1 VNIPYLTTLLALPIL
16 GAIVIAFLPKGNATA
31 VRFTALGFTLVTF
44 LISLGMFIAF
54 DVGRAGTLQF
64 VEKVPWITQLGIQ
77 YYLGVDGLSM
87 PLVLLTTMLSFLSV
101 MISWHVDLRVKEYFI
116 LFLILE
122 TGILGVF
129 TALDLLLFF
138 LFWEVELLPMYLLIG
153 IWGSGR
159 REYSAMK
166 FLIYTVFGSA
176 FMLVGILWLY
186 RDSGLNTFDMTV
198 LGQAHIVSQFSYI
211 IFALIF
217 MAFAIKLP
225 IWPLHTWLPDAH
237 TDAPTAVSV
246 ILAGVL
252 LKMGGYAMI
261 RINIGILPDAAA
273 YFAPILVT
281 FAVISILYGACV
293 CIVQRDLKRLVAYSS
308 VSHMG
313 YVLLGVAGG
322 VTGLSLVG
330 FTGASLQMFTHGTIT
345 GLLFAMVGLIYNR
358 THTREISEMR
368 GLASKMP
375 LIAII
380 MTMAG
385 LASLGLPGM
394 SGFVAEFLVFVGSFG
409 AWPWHTVLAVVA
421 IVITAGYI
429 LWTLQRVLFG
439 PPDERWAHLKDASFV
454 DAVPVIILVAVIILV
469 GVYPSIL
476 TNMLQGPFDPILT
489 RLGAAVALLQ

>member
-1 VNIPYLTTLLALPIL
+1 MNIPYLTIVLALPVV
-16 GAIVIAFLPKGNATA
+16 GAIVIALLPKENARA
-31 VRFTALGFTLVTF
+31 VRFTALTFTLAPF

-54 DVGRAGTLQF
+54 NISGWGATLQF
-64 VEKVPWITQLGIQ
+64 VEQVPWITQLGIQ
-77 YYLGVDGLSM
+77 YFLGVDGLSM
-87 PLVLLTTMLSFLSV
+87 PLVLLTTMLSFLSIMV
-101 MISWHVDLRVKEYFI
+101 SWHIDLRVKEYFI
-116 LFLILE
+116 LLLVLE

-129 TALDLLLFF
+129 TSLDLFLFF
-138 LFWEVELLPMYLLIG
+138 LFWEVELLPMFLLIG

-198 LGQAHIVSQFSYI
+198 LGQAHITSQFGYV

-261 RINIGILPDAAA
+261 RINVGILPDAAA
-273 YFAPILVT
+273 FFAPVLVT
-281 FAVISILYGACV
+281 LAVINILYGAAV
-293 CIVQRDLKRLVAYSS
+293 CMVQKDLKRLVAYSS

-313 YVLLGVAGG
+313 YVLLGIAGG
-322 VTGLSLVG
+322 ISGLSLVG

-358 THTREISEMR
+358 THTREISQMS
-368 GLASKMP
+368 GLAHKMP

-380 MTMAG
+380 MTIAG

-394 SGFVAEFLVFVGSFG
+394 SGFVAEFLIFLGSFS
-409 AWPWHTVLAVVA
+409 AWPWQTVLAVVA

-429 LWTLQRVLFG
+429 LWTMQRILFG
-439 PPDERWAHLKDASFV
+439 P
-454 DAVPVIILVAVIILV
+454 
-469 GVYPSIL
+469 
-476 TNMLQGPFDPILT
+476 
-489 RLGAAVALLQ
+489 

>member
-1 VNIPYLTTLLALPIL
+1 MSVPYLSILLAIPIL
-16 GAIVIAFLPKGNATA
+16 GAIVIAFIPKGNLGGVRATA
-31 VRFTALGFTLVTF
+31 AFFTLLDLV
-44 LISLGMFIAF
+44 ISLGLFLSFNVSQGA
-54 DVGRAGTLQF
+54 TLQF
-64 VEKVPWITQLGIQ
+64 MERVPWIPQLGIQ
-77 YYLGVDGLSM
+77 YLLAVDGLSM
-87 PLVLLTTMLSFLSV
+87 PLVILTTMLSFLSV
-101 MISWHVDLRVKEYFI
+101 LVSWHIDLRVKEYFI
-116 LFLILE
+116 LLLILE

-186 RDSGLNTFDMTV
+186 RDSGLQTFDMTV
-198 LGQAHIVSQFSYI
+198 LGQAHIASQFSAI

-246 ILAGVL
+246 MLAGVL

-261 RINIGILPDAAA
+261 RINVNLLPEAAA
-273 YFAPILVT
+273 YFAPVLVT

-293 CIVQRDLKRLVAYSS
+293 CMVQKDLKRLVAYSS

-313 YVLLGVAGG
+313 YVLLGIAGG
-322 VTGLSLVG
+322 ITGLSLVG

-345 GLLFAMVGLIYNR
+345 GLLFALVGLVYNR
-358 THTREISEMR
+358 THTREISQMK
-368 GLASKMP
+368 GLAHRMP

-380 MTMAG
+380 FTMAG

-394 SGFVAEFLVFVGSFG
+394 SGFVAEFLVFLGTFP
-409 AWPWHTVLAVVA
+409 AWPWHTVLAVFA
-421 IVITAGYI
+421 IVITAGYL
-429 LWTLQRVLFG
+429 LWTLQRILFG
-439 PPDERWAHLKDASFV
+439 PADERWAHLKDASFV
-454 DAVPVIILVAVIILV
+454 DAVPIVVLIAVIILV
-469 GVYPSIL
+469 GVYPAVVTTMI
-476 TNMLQGPFDPILT
+476 QGAFPPILD
-489 RLGAAVALLQ
+489 RLGAAVALLH

>member
-1 VNIPYLTTLLALPIL
+1 VNIPYLTIILALPVV
-16 GAIVIAFLPKGNATA
+16 GAIVIALLPKENVRA
-31 VRFTALGFTLVTF
+31 VRFTALFFTLVAF
-44 LISLGMFIAF
+44 LISVGMFIGF
-54 DVGRAGTLQF
+54 DLARSGTLQF
-64 VEKVPWITQLGIQ
+64 VEQVPWITQLGIQ
-77 YYLGVDGLSM
+77 YFLGVDGLSM
-87 PLVLLTTMLSFLSV
+87 PLVLLTTMLCFLSIMV
-101 MISWHVDLRVKEYFI
+101 SWHIDLRVKEYFI
-116 LFLILE
+116 LLLVLE

-129 TALDLLLFF
+129 TALDLFLFF
-138 LFWEVELLPMYLLIG
+138 LFWEVELLPMFLLIG

-159 REYSAMK
+159 KEYSAMK

-176 FMLVGILWLY
+176 FMLLGILWLY

-198 LGQAHIVSQFSYI
+198 LGQAHITSQFGYV

-261 RINIGILPDAAA
+261 RINVGILPDAAA
-273 YFAPILVT
+273 FFAPVLVT
-281 FAVISILYGACV
+281 LAVINILYGAAV
-293 CIVQRDLKRLVAYSS
+293 CMVQKDLKRLVAYSS

-322 VTGLSLVG
+322 ISGLSLVG

-358 THTREISEMR
+358 THTREISQMR

-394 SGFVAEFLVFVGSFG
+394 SGFVAEFLIFLGTFS
-409 AWPWHTVLAVVA
+409 AWPWQTVLAVVA

-429 LWTLQRVLFG
+429 LWTMQRILFG
-439 PPDERWAHLKDASFV
+439 PADERWANLKDASFV
-454 DAVPVIILVAVIILV
+454 DAVPVIILVIVIILV

-476 TNMLQGPFDPILT
+476 TTMIEGPFHPILT
-489 RLGAAVALLQ
+489 RLGAAVALLH

>member
-1 VNIPYLTTLLALPIL
+1 MSIPYLSILLALPVL
-16 GAIVIAFLPKGNATA
+16 GAIVLAF
-31 VRFTALGFTLVTF
+31 VRKDNHDAIRNISAFFTLLAFV
-44 LISLGMFIAF
+44 ISVGLFFAF
-54 DVGRAGTLQF
+54 DSGQASAFRY
-64 VEKVPWITQLGIQ
+64 VEQAPWIPQLGIQ
-77 YYLGVDGLSM
+77 YFLGVDGLSM
-87 PLVLLTTMLSFLSV
+87 PLVILTTMLSFLSILV
-101 MISWHVDLRVKEYFI
+101 SWHINMRVKEYFALI
-116 LFLILE
+116 LILE

-129 TALDLLLFF
+129 TSLDLFLFF

-176 FMLVGILWLY
+176 LMLVGILWLY
-186 RDSGLNTFDMTV
+186 RESGLQTFDMTV
-198 LGQAHIVSQFSYI
+198 LGQAHITSQFSLI

-261 RINIGILPDAAA
+261 RINVSILPEAAV
-273 YFAPILVT
+273 YFAPILAG

-293 CIVQRDLKRLVAYSS
+293 SLVQKDLKRLVAYSS

-313 YVLLGVAGG
+313 YVLLGIAGG
-322 VTGLSLVG
+322 VTGASLMG

-345 GLLFAMVGLIYNR
+345 GLLFALVGLVYNR
-358 THTREISEMR
+358 THTREIAQMK
-368 GLASKMP
+368 GLAHRMP

-380 MTMAG
+380 FTMAG

-394 SGFVAEFLVFVGSFG
+394 SGFVAEFLVFVGSFS
-409 AWPWHTVLAVVA
+409 AWPWHTVLGVFA
-421 IVITAGYI
+421 IVITAGYL
-429 LWTLQRVLFG
+429 LWTLQRILFG
-439 PPDERWAHLKDASFV
+439 PPDSRWAHLEDASFV
-454 DAVPVIILVAVIILV
+454 DAVPIVVLIIVIVAV
-469 GVYPSIL
+469 GVYPAIL
-476 TNMLQGPFDPILT
+476 TDMIQGAFPPILE
-489 RLGAAVALLQ
+489 RLGTALALVR